1 MSNPSHAI
9 RYGAVRVNGTDS
21 SGYRTHY
28 DMDRPWCALHNGE
41 RLLTKSGRL
50 RRFRSEG
57 AALAAARDAAYAAAR
72 DAALAAA

>member
-1 MSNPSHAI
+1 MNDTATI
-9 RYGAVRVNGTDS
+9 RYGAARVNGTDS

-50 RRFRSEG
+50 RRFSSES
-57 AALAAARDAAYAAAR
+57 AALAAARDAA
-72 DAALAAA
+72 LAAV